1 MTWFHPIASAVVA
14 AVEWIVAA
22 LFAVLIGL
30 TGMQVFN
37 RFFLNDSVAWAEE
50 ASKILLFYIVFLSG
64 SLAVHRGAF
73 SAFDTYKAL
82 PKRVHVTALVVMNL
96 IILGFLGAALFFGVR
111 MVSLTMTQITP
122 ALELPQSV
130 VYGAVPLGMALM
142 IVVTL
147 DRIVAILDGRE
158 GA

>member
-1 MTWFHPIASAVVA
+1 MTWFHAFASTVVA
-14 AVEWIVAA
+14 AVEWIVAI
-22 LFAVLIGL
+22 LFAILIGL

-50 ASKILLFYIVFLSG
+50 VSKILLFYIVFLSG
-64 SLAVHRGAF
+64 SLAIQRKAF

-82 PKRVHVTALVVMNL
+82 PASLHVAALVAMNI
-96 IILGFLGAALFFGVR
+96 IILAFLSAALFFGAK

-122 ALELPQSV
+122 ALEMPQSI
-130 VYGAVPLGMALM
+130 VYGAVPLGMAFM